1 MTAAYTVF
9 VKDILLVKA
18 FSRHRHSF
26 FTTFK
31 FFYNIT
37 DYMLGIKIILYLH
50 ILYDVDRVVWCP
62 ARS

>member
-37 DYMLGIKIILYLH
+37 DYMLGIKIILAYT
-50 ILYDVDRVVWCP
+50 V
-62 ARS
+62 